1 MNISYNLKLAAAVA
15 AIAVS
20 GCATIATAQ
29 EPAPAAAEAPDTGYP
44 FVPGDFW
51 EVTGVELMPGGGLAY
66 ANHLADQWRAG
77 QEFAMSKGWIEDYI
91 VLSNYHARD
100 GEPDLY
106 LISISTELPT
116 GAEAMQHFAEY
127 QAWASTNAAQL
138 QSESG
143 DRAEVRRLMSDSLL
157 QEMKFKD

>member
-1 MNISYNLKLAAAVA
+1 MNILDNLKYVVAAA
-15 AIAVS
+15 AIVVS
-20 GCATIATAQ
+20 GCATVATAQ
-29 EPAPAAAEAPDTGYP
+29 EPAPDAAATPDTGYP

-77 QEFAMSKGWIEDYI
+77 QEFAKSKGWIKDYI

-106 LISISTELPT
+106 LISISAEIPT
-116 GAEAMQHFAEY
+116 GAEAMQHFVEY
-127 QAWASTNAAQL
+127 QAWASTSAEQL

-143 DRAEVRRLMSDSLL
+143 DRAEFRRLMSDSLL
-157 QEMKFKD
+157 QEMNFKD